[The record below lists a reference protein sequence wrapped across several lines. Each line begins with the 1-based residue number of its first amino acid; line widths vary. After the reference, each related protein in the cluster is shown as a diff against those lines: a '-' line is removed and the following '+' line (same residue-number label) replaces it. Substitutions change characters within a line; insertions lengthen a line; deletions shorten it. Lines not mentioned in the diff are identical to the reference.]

1 MRRADTLLTEHLPRI
16 EARGAPWLT
25 GVALGIQGRIASVL
39 GDPARADVLLR
50 RSVEIFGELG
60 DTWGMAHQLTH
71 VADVAA
77 QRGDHARA
85 ALLYGAIDTLA
96 EQVGARVFPT
106 WQDLSDRCQATAL
119 AALGVDRYTELR
131 RRGRELTPEAVVEL
145 AAGGS

>member
-1 MRRADTLLTEHLPRI
+1 H
-16 EARGAPWLT
+16 
-25 GVALGIQGRIASVL
+25 LGIKVRIASEL
-39 GDPARADVLLR
+39 GDPLRADALLR

-77 QRGDHARA
+77 QRGDHTRA

-119 AALGVDRYTELR
+119 AALGVDRYTTLR
-131 RRGRELTPEAVVEL
+131 RRGRELTPE
-145 AAGGS
+145 